1 MRRTFSLHALH
12 WRVLRLPVRRLRARR
27 RVIRAEVRRLA
38 RQQRAAARDVRILRR
53 QQYELVVAICMDDT
67 RNEGRSEEVD
77 ENNKAEELE
86 QAGSDDSS
94 SSSSSSTSERT
105 LRQRLADS
113 TTRLAESTTL
123 ADGLIIENDALRARF
138 GFYGPI
144 RVSSSSSST
153 GSSSG

>member
-53 QQYELVVAICMDDT
+53 QQYDLVVAICMDDT

-94 SSSSSSTSERT
+94 SSSGSSTSERT
-105 LRQRLADS
+105 LRQ
-113 TTRLAESTTL
+113 RLAESTTL

-144 RVSSSSSST
+144 RCSSSSSST

>member
-53 QQYELVVAICMDDT
+53 QQYDLVVAICMDDT

-86 QAGSDDSS
+86 QAGSDDHAST
-94 SSSSSSTSERT
+94 SSTSKRT
-105 LRQRLADS
+105 LRQRLAES